1 MPGAADRMTGARRAF
16 TLIEMLIV
24 IGIIMIFLAL
34 SIGAVM
40 RTPAVNKLIGT
51 EQLMSDMIRQARDT
65 ARSTGSPVQILI
77 SKANRTVSGV
87 SQVPV
92 WNETFETAPAGT
104 TAASPWAM
112 QADVTNNLITAL
124 GQTGQGLLGSTAMA
138 GTPPAS
144 YPLLPSQSLARNTTT
159 IDGFYLACAILPPDP
174 QAPYYTYPDG
184 TPTPDIIPLVQIG
197 DEDDSNALC
206 GLALV
211 LKNTNIQSVTTI
223 ATATPANATIPADT
237 LSWDLVGWINDS
249 NGYHMVSSIGNSIA
263 NTISPSFLPA
273 GGLDVTG
280 PIVGN
285 RWEDVGLLYDGH
297 ELQLYR
303 NGQKVAQV
311 FNADT
316 DANSGNFSTQ
326 PKNASYCGGSL
337 FVGRGNFTQ
346 LYNKGILPGT
356 LPDPTGANP
365 PLTVVPPTQQ
375 RYLVGT
381 LDNARLLRL
390 GTDRTASLPSGVT
403 PDGDYAF
410 TIRPDGVVETTMAAG
425 TASNSQ
431 VQMTLMTASGSGA
444 ISTVNVTSLG
454 ATITFQLMGEVAAGA
469 NGQNLDTAVVTID
482 SDGTVDMNTSAT
494 THQINTGVRT
504 GGVSP

>member
-1 MPGAADRMTGARRAF
+1 MMGARRAF

-51 EQLMSDMIRQARDT
+51 EQLMSDVIRQSRDT
-65 ARSTGSPVQILI
+65 ARSTGSPVQVVI
-77 SKANRTVSGV
+77 SRANRTVSGV

-92 WNETFETAPAGT
+92 WNETFEVAPPGVT
-104 TAASPWAM
+104 PVSPWAM
-112 QADVTNNLITAL
+112 TSDISNNFITAL
-124 GQTGQGLLGSTAMA
+124 GQSGQGLIGATAM
-138 GTPPAS
+138 GTTPPAT
-144 YPLLPSQSLARNTTT
+144 YPLTPTQSLSRNTTA

-174 QAPYYTYPDG
+174 QAPYYTYADG
-184 TPTPDIIPLVQIG
+184 TPTPDIIPLVQVG
-197 DEDDSNALC
+197 DENDSNAVC

-211 LKNTNIQSVTTI
+211 LKNTNIQKINTIGSPSVEI
-223 ATATPANATIPADT
+223 DADA
-237 LSWDLVGWINDS
+237 LSWDLVGWLNDS
-249 NGYHMVSSIGNSIA
+249 GGFHMVSSIENSIA
-263 NTISPSFLPA
+263 NSLDPSYLPA

-297 ELQLYR
+297 TLELYR
-303 NGQKVAQV
+303 NGQKIAQLL
-311 FNADT
+311 NNDT
-316 DANSGNFSTQ
+316 GGAYTSQ
-326 PKNASYCGGSL
+326 PKNASYCGGTVY
-337 FVGRGNFTQ
+337 VGRGNFDQ
-346 LYNKGILPGT
+346 LYNKGLLPN
-356 LPDPTGANP
+356 PVMADPNP
-365 PLTVVPPTQQ
+365 PYPNPGGSTNPVIPPTQQ

-390 GTDRTASLPSGVT
+390 GTDRTANLPGGVI

-410 TIRPDGVVETTMAAG
+410 TVRPDGVVETTVAQGGLVNSTRTVTSVSDTG
-425 TASNSQ
+425 TISN
-431 VQMTLMTASGSGA
+431 
-444 ISTVNVTSLG
+444 STVNVTTLG

-469 NGQNLDTAVVTID
+469 AGQNLDTAVITID
-482 SDGTVDMNTSAT
+482 PDGTVDMNTNPT
-494 THQINTGVRT
+494 TNQVNTGVRT

>member
-1 MPGAADRMTGARRAF
+1 MMGARRAF

-51 EQLMSDMIRQARDT
+51 EQLMSDVIRQSRDT
-65 ARSTGSPVQILI
+65 ARSTGSPVQVLI
-77 SKANRTVSGV
+77 SRANRTVSGV

-92 WNETFETAPAGT
+92 WNETFEVPPAGVT
-104 TAASPWAM
+104 VASPWAM
-112 QADVTNNLITAL
+112 PSDTSNNFITAL
-124 GQTGQGLLGSTAMA
+124 GQSGQGLIGSTAMA
-138 GTPPAS
+138 TTPPAS
-144 YPLLPSQSLARNTTT
+144 YPLVPTQSLSRNTTA

-174 QAPYYTYPDG
+174 QAPYYTYADG
-184 TPTPDIIPLVQIG
+184 TPTPDIIPLLQVG
-197 DEDDSNALC
+197 DENDSNAVC

-211 LKNTNIQSVTTI
+211 LKNTSIQTVTTI
-223 ATATPANATIPADT
+223 STPTVQIDANA
-237 LSWDLVGWINDS
+237 LSWDLVGWLNDS
-249 NGYHMVSSIGNSIA
+249 GGYHMVCSIENSIA
-263 NTISPSFLPA
+263 NTLDPSYLPA

-297 ELQLYR
+297 TLELYR
-303 NGQKVAQV
+303 NGQKIAQV
-311 FNADT
+311 L
-316 DANSGNFSTQ
+316 NSDKGGAYTSQ
-326 PKNASYCGGSL
+326 PKNAAFCGGTV
-337 FVGRGNFTQ
+337 FVGRGNFDQ
-346 LYNKGILPGT
+346 LYNKGLLPNPV
-356 LPDPTGANP
+356 LADPNP
-365 PLTVVPPTQQ
+365 PYPSPGSSTAPTIPATQQ

-390 GTDRTASLPSGVT
+390 GTDRTANLPGGVI

-410 TIRPDGVVETTMAAG
+410 TVRPDGVVETTVQQGGVVDSTRTVTTITETG
-425 TASNSQ
+425 TSS
-431 VQMTLMTASGSGA
+431 T
-444 ISTVNVTSLG
+444 TVNITTLG

-469 NGQNLDTAVVTID
+469 NGQNLDTAVITID
-482 SDGTVDMNTSAT
+482 PDGTVDMNTNT
-494 THQINTGVRT
+494 TTNQINTGVRT